1 MAKQLSKGERVSGAG
16 KKGGTRFPNYS
27 LKDLLPNLKDLTSK
41 THSKP
46 ISIEQLS
53 AGVFKIKAKSVT
65 GQIKYSSLKQFQ
77 LAEGEYKAISATK
90 LATDIVL
97 ASDDEKVSFLRTAFL
112 NVIPFKNAFETFQ
125 DSSIAKSKIKSYSVS
140 SLKVHLDLSDKF
152 VESFLA
158 SAEEAGLCTLKGDEV
173 TFASSKG
180 VEKNNS
186 ISDIA
191 NADVGNDEFDE
202 DEAVDDEILDNE
214 NIDEDAE
221 EQPIKNNKKATSA
234 KPNISISLDA
244 SLDPDKLA
252 KQLKLLK
259 QYGLI

>member
-1 MAKQLSKGERVSGAG
+1 MTKLVTKGERISGAG

-53 AGVFKIKAKSVT
+53 AGVFKIKANSGIGK
-65 GQIKYSSLKQFQ
+65 IKYSSLKQFQ
-77 LAEGEYKAISATK
+77 LAEGEYKSISATT

-97 ASDDEKVSFLRTAFL
+97 ASEDEKLSFIRKAFL
-112 NVIPFKNAFETFQ
+112 NVVPFKNAFETFQ
-125 DSSIAKSKIKSYSVS
+125 ESTIAKSKIKSYAVS

-152 VESFLA
+152 IESFIE
-158 SAEEAGLCTLKGDEV
+158 SAEEAGLCSIHGDEIV
-173 TFASSKG
+173 FDSSK
-180 VEKNNS
+180 NNTNS
-186 ISDIA
+186 SDIA
-191 NADVGNDEFDE
+191 ENSDIGISEELEEGKDDNEMSIYDDTDK
-202 DEAVDDEILDNE
+202 DEAVQN
-214 NIDEDAE
+214 
-221 EQPIKNNKKATSA
+221 QPPSINRKAAPKQPS
-234 KPNISISLDA
+234 ISISLDA

-252 KQLKLLK
+252 KQLKVLK